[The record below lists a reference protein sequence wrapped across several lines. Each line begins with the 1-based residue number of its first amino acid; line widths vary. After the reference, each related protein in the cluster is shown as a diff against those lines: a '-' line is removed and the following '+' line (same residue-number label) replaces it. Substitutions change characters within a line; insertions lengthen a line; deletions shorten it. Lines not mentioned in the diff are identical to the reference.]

1 MTTEEYLVV
10 RRAKNWKF
18 DIIVD
23 SNSFEHVNNI
33 HLIKQRAVRNIVEV
47 AKNDEAVRRIII
59 FGSSTRYDCNIT
71 S

>member
-47 AKNDEAVRRIII
+47 AKNDEAVSRIII
-59 FGSSTRYDCNIT
+59 FGSLTRYDFNIT